1 MSKATHLSKNETSV
15 PGLGD
20 ADMARSRRRS
30 ANSAPRNSP
39 RYSKFSIIEFGATVD
54 NSGGAILNGGTA
66 LAIQSLP
73 SKTKISTSMSIRP
86 SPPPPVIA
94 GPVERP
100 APKPAKAPK
109 VTRL

>member
-15 PGLGD
+15 PGL
-20 ADMARSRRRS
+20 AMQTWHEAVAAARIQRRAILRGTVIFD
-30 ANSAPRNSP
+30 N
-39 RYSKFSIIEFGATVD
+39 EFGATVD

-100 APKPAKAPK
+100 PPSPLKPPK
-109 VTRL
+109 